1 VHTEYRISNFIK
13 NPQGDQIV
21 NINNT
26 TSIMFEG
33 KKVIF
38 NMNYGISLNHNID
51 HIIPDYIYF
60 YYKNTEDTRVV
71 KSLLQH
77 YGWFTFGAS
86 DNNNRWVN
94 PNNIASIKTETRVK
108 NSKTKYRI
116 IVNLN
121 SSVSLSNDI
130 YARTSDAVY
139 YDFTNEED
147 FNNAK
152 IILDDYLETT
162 QPTQA

>member
-1 VHTEYRISNFIK
+1 VNSISNFIQ

-21 NINNT
+21 NIDNV

-51 HIIPDYIYF
+51 HIIPDYVYF
-60 YYKNTEDTRVV
+60 YYNNEENTREI

-86 DNNNRWVN
+86 DNRNRWVN
-94 PNNIASIKTETRVK
+94 PKSISFIKFETRTK
-108 NSKTKYRI
+108 GNKTKYRI
-116 IVNLN
+116 IINLN
-121 SSVSLSNDI
+121 SSISLSNDI
-130 YARTSDAVY
+130 FARTSDAVY
-139 YDFTNEED
+139 YDFYKKED
-147 FNNAK
+147 FEVAK
-152 IILDDYLETT
+152 SLLNDYLE
-162 QPTQA
+162 PTKI

>member
-1 VHTEYRISNFIK
+1 VQKISNFIK

-21 NINNT
+21 NINNA
-26 TSIMFEG
+26 TSIMFEA

-38 NMNYGISLNHNID
+38 NMNYGISLNRNLE
-51 HIIPDYIYF
+51 HIIPDYVYF
-60 YYKNTEDTRVV
+60 YYKNTEDTRNV
-71 KSLLQH
+71 KALLQ
-77 YGWFTFGAS
+77 YFGWFTFRAS

-94 PNNIASIKTETRVK
+94 PNNIASIKTETRIK

-162 QPTQA
+162 KI

>member
-1 VHTEYRISNFIK
+1 VKISNFIK
-13 NPQGDQIV
+13 SPKGDSIV
-21 NINNT
+21 NIDNV

-51 HIIPDYIYF
+51 HIIPDYVYF
-60 YYKNTEDTRVV
+60 YYNDINDTRVV

-77 YGWFTFGAS
+77 FGWFTFNAS
-86 DNNNRWVN
+86 DNPNRWVN
-94 PNNIASIKTETRVK
+94 PNSISFIKTEIRMK
-108 NSKTKYRI
+108 KDIKKYRI
-116 IVNLN
+116 IINLN

-130 YARTSDAVY
+130 FARTSDAVY

-147 FNNAK
+147 FDNAK

-162 QPTQA
+162 QI